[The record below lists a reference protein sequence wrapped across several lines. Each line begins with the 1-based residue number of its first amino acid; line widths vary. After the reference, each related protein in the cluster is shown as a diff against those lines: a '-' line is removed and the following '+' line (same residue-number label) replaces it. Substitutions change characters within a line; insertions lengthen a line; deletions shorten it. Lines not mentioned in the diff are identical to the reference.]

1 MNNIKERTMGGF
13 SFLYKDSLLK
23 NSIFL
28 MVASFIQSIV
38 GFFFWVIA
46 ARYYSANDVGITSAI
61 FSGISLISMV
71 GSLGLYRALIYYL
84 PRENKTDKIIS
95 SCLTINVSSS
105 IIFSF
110 IFIYGLKIW
119 SPDLISTLN
128 NLKEILI
135 FLFITIAI
143 SISALISAT
152 FTAGRRSSFC
162 IIKDSVYNLV
172 KIFPLFF
179 LINFG
184 AMGIITSL
192 SFGLF
197 LSLIIGFYLLFKLWK
212 YRPGLKLDPIIKNM
226 AIFSAGNYVADIFY
240 NLPRLILPIMILNM
254 ISEESAGYFYIAIM
268 MACLLYGISQS
279 ISNSFLVESSDKDE
293 FWNNVNKSIKFNMII
308 LIPGIFLLVIFGK
321 FILSIFS
328 PNYAENATSTMIILT
343 MTSIPLSLI
352 SIFNAVMNAQN
363 RVMNMIKMNIMV
375 AGITILLS
383 VISIDLMKMNIEG
396 IAISYLIAN
405 MIGAIIV
412 INRTN
417 DPKELTLRLIRDIK
431 TDMRCILI

>member
-1 MNNIKERTMGGF
+1 MNNIKERAIGGF
-13 SFLYKDSLLK
+13 LFLYKDSLLK

-352 SIFNAVMNAQN
+352 SIFNAVMNAHN
-363 RVMNMIKMNIMV
+363 RVMNRIKMNIMV